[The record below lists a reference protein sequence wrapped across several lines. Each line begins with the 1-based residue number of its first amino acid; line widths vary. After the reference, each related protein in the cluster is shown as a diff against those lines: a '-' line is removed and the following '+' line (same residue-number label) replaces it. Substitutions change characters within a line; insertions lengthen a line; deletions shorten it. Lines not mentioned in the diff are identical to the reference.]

1 MSRLH
6 RLRQVPRRAA
16 GDAGGRGKITT
27 AEIKS
32 G

>member
-6 RLRQVPRRAA
+6 RLRQMSRRAA
-16 GDAGGRGKITT
+16 GDAGGCGKITA